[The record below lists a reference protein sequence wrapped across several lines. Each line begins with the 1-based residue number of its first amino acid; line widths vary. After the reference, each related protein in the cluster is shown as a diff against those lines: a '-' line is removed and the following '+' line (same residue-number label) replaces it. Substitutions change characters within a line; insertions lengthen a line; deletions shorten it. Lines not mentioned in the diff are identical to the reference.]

1 MTKESQQESNR
12 RSPWGWW
19 PIIIQTVGLTL
30 MALSYTTAMEHRLTM
45 MESSVKTNSAIL
57 EELKIL
63 NNAQNSRL
71 QLLETNQARIL
82 ALEEYAYQAK
92 H

>member
-1 MTKESQQESNR
+1 
-12 RSPWGWW
+12 
-19 PIIIQTVGLTL
+19 